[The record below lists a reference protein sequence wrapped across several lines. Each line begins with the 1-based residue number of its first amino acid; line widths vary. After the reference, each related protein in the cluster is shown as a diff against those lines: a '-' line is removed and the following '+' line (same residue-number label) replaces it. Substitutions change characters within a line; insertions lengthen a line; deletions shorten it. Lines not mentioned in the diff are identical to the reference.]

1 MFDFCQIAPG
11 LYALYRGGL
20 RVSLLPLSREELDA
34 EILALPI
41 SDAEQAAIDY
51 FCN

>member
-20 RVSLLPLSREELDA
+20 RVSPLPLTRDELDA
-34 EILALPI
+34 EILALPL
-41 SDAEQAAIDY
+41 SDVDMAVIEAW
-51 FCN
+51 